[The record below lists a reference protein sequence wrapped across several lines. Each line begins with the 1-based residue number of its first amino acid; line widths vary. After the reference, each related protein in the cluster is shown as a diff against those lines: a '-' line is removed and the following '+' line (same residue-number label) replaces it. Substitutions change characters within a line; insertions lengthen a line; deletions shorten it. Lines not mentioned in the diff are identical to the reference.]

1 MTLSISVGN
10 AVRWIV
16 IALCLR
22 WRHQLGYSQI
32 RTFCSPQS
40 VGIECMN
47 YFYTFDLEGSSVLE
61 QFWEWVPVPYLY
73 LIVPNYVFFLGAEWC

>member
-1 MTLSISVGN
+1 
-10 AVRWIV
+10 
-16 IALCLR
+16 
-22 WRHQLGYSQI
+22 
-32 RTFCSPQS
+32 
-40 VGIECMN
+40 MN